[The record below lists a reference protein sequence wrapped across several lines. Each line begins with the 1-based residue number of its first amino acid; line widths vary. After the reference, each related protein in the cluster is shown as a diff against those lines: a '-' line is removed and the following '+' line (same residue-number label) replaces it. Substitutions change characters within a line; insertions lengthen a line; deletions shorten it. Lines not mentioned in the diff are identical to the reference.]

1 MTSPTSSVRPVVV
14 RIRGTASARQSWARR
29 GIRRVLQIGIV
40 CALAAGMAQAADG
53 KAADG
58 KVSLV
63 AEGRPT
69 ALIVLPAEA
78 DRRSVEASAA
88 ELLADHLWLM
98 SGARLEVKR
107 ESEVGAASVAEDRLA
122 FEAGKVPEG
131 ITNFV
136 LVGESQAAR
145 SLGLTSEGLGPG
157 GILVR
162 TRGNVLALL
171 GPTTPNDSGGT
182 RHAVI
187 ELLEQLGVRYL
198 WPGEVGRVIPK
209 RETIAVGPLA
219 LRFTPP
225 IGQRRIR
232 FMGMGERPESGL
244 ARLQFPRDQWDQAAK
259 QAAALDRGASWGTW
273 HRLGGNIG
281 IGGGH
286 AGAGLSGGWAEHGA
300 KHPEWFA
307 LQADGSRDQQAA
319 GERWRL
325 CKSNP
330 ELIEFVAGSIIERA
344 NKDPNLRCV
353 SLSPND
359 GGYSS
364 HCLCENCK
372 KLDPPNAPKIPFTVF
387 EHAGKPQ
394 RHEIEYVAL
403 TDRMVWYWNQIA
415 QRVARVH
422 PDLLFLVEAYSCWST
437 PPVRERLHPNMVL
450 RYVPSGSE
458 GWEGWQQAGAKR
470 IYWRPNIL
478 LTGRRDGKLH
488 VMTQRLADTMRFMA
502 DRGMLATDFDSIIHN
517 WAVHGLNYYAT
528 ARLTWN
534 PYLTADEIL
543 DSYCQPGFGAG
554 AASVRRYFL
563 RAQRSPPRPTRRSPR
578 QTLRELRSLLDA
590 ADRAC
595 DDDEAGRARIA
606 FLRMGLNFTE
616 LQVTLDSFNDQA
628 ANKAAALDRQR
639 VERLLELNYL
649 TLRDIARNHNLAVHT
664 PHLMWASGDFARW
677 SPIRG
682 RGYRPTPE
690 RLAQVDAGN
699 FRLTG
704 RENSLD
710 EMLAAVGLD
719 RQLPSKTKPA
729 P

>member
-1 MTSPTSSVRPVVV
+1 LYV
-14 RIRGTASARQSWARR
+14 
-29 GIRRVLQIGIV
+29 GIL
-40 CALAAGMAQAADG
+40 CALAAGVAWG
-53 KAADG
+53 ADG

-78 DRRSVEASAA
+78 DGRSVEASAA
-88 ELLADHLWLM
+88 KILSDHLWLM
-98 SGARLEVKR
+98 SGARFEVKR
-107 ESEVGAASVAEDRLA
+107 ESELGEATVAGERLT
-122 FEAGKVPEG
+122 FEAGKVPAG
-131 ITNFV
+131 IGSFV

-145 SLGLTSEGLGPG
+145 SLGLTSAGLGPG

-171 GPTTPNDSGGT
+171 GPSAPSDNGGT

-209 RETIAVGPLA
+209 SETIAVGPLA

-225 IGQRRIR
+225 IGQRHIR
-232 FMGMGERPESGL
+232 FMGMTERPQSGL
-244 ARLQFPRDQWDQAAK
+244 APLQLTREQWDQAAK
-259 QAAALDRGASWGTW
+259 QAAALDRGVGWGVW

-286 AGAGLSGGWAEHGA
+286 AGAGLTGGWAEHGQ

-307 LQADGSRDQQAA
+307 LQADGTRDQQAA
-319 GERWRL
+319 GGRWRL

-330 ELIEFVAGSIIERA
+330 ELIEFVARTIIERA

-359 GGYSS
+359 GGSS
-364 HCLCENCK
+364 SVCMCENCK
-372 KLDPPNAPKIPFTVF
+372 KLDPPNAPQVRFTVF
-387 EHAGKPQ
+387 EHVGKPQ
-394 RHEIEYVAL
+394 RHEIDYVAL

-415 QRVARVH
+415 ERVVRVH
-422 PDLLFLVEAYSCWST
+422 PKLLFLVEAYSYWST

-450 RYVPSGSE
+450 RYVPSGPE

-478 LTGRRDGKLH
+478 LAGRRDGRLH
-488 VMTQRLADTMRFMA
+488 VMAQRLVETMRYMA

-534 PYLTADEIL
+534 PHLTADEIL

-554 AASVRRYFL
+554 AGSVRRYFL
-563 RAQRSPPRPTRRSPR
+563 RAQEITSTPGSSYTPA
-578 QTLRELRSLLDA
+578 TLHELRSLLDA

-595 DDDEAGRARIA
+595 GDDEPVRARIA

-616 LQVTLDSFNDQA
+616 LQVTLDAFNEQA
-628 ANKAAALDRQR
+628 TNKASALDRQR

-649 TLRDIARNHNLAVHT
+649 TLRDIVLHHNLAVHA
-664 PHLMWASGDFARW
+664 PHLMWATGNFARW

-682 RGYRPTPE
+682 RGYRPTAE
-690 RLAQVDAGN
+690 LLAQVDAGN

-710 EMLAAVGLD
+710 EMLTALGLD
-719 RQLPSKTKPA
+719 RKLPR
-729 P
+729 

>member
-1 MTSPTSSVRPVVV
+1 LCALVA
-14 RIRGTASARQSWARR
+14 GTAR
-29 GIRRVLQIGIV
+29 
-40 CALAAGMAQAADG
+40 AADG
-53 KAADG
+53 P
-58 KVSLV
+58 VSLV

-69 ALIVLPAEA
+69 ALVVLPAEA

-88 ELLADHLWLM
+88 RLLSDHLWLM
-98 SGARLEVKR
+98 SGARLDVKR
-107 ESEVGAASVAEDRLA
+107 ENELGAATVTGDRLA

-131 ITNFV
+131 INRFV
-136 LVGESQAAR
+136 LVGESQTAR

-157 GILVR
+157 GILVT
-162 TRGNVLALL
+162 TRGNVLAVL
-171 GPTTPNDSGGT
+171 GPATPRDSGGT

-198 WPGEVGRVIPK
+198 WPGAVGRVIPK

-225 IGQRRIR
+225 IGQRHIR
-232 FMGMGERPESGL
+232 FMGMSERSESGL
-244 ARLQFPRDQWDQAAK
+244 VRLQLTRDQWDQAAQ
-259 QAAALDRGASWGTW
+259 QAATLDRGAGWGTW

-281 IGGGH
+281 LGGGH
-286 AGAGLSGGWAEHGA
+286 AGAGLSGGWAEHGQ

-307 LQADGSRDQQAA
+307 LQADGSRDQSAA
-319 GERWRL
+319 GGRWRL

-330 ELIEFVAGSIIERA
+330 ELIEFVARSIIERA
-344 NKDPNLRCV
+344 NKDSKLRCV

-364 HCLCENCK
+364 HCMCDNCK
-372 KLDPPNAPKIPFTVF
+372 KLDPPNAPKIQFTVF

-403 TDRMVWYWNQIA
+403 TDRMVWYWNQIV
-415 QRVARVH
+415 QRVVRVH
-422 PDLLFLVEAYSCWST
+422 PDLLFLVEAYSYWST

-458 GWEGWQQAGAKR
+458 GWEGWQRAGAKR

-488 VMTQRLADTMRFMA
+488 VMAQRLADTMRFMA

-563 RAQRSPPRPTRRSPR
+563 RAQEITSKSDSSYTPE
-578 QTLRELRSLLDA
+578 TLRELRSLLDE

-595 DDDEAGRARIA
+595 GNDEAARARIA

-616 LQVTLDSFNDQA
+616 LQVTLEAFNDQA
-628 ANKAAALDRQR
+628 ANKTPALDRQR
-639 VERLLELNYL
+639 VERLLELNYV
-649 TLRDIARNHNLAVHT
+649 TLRDIALNHNLVVHT

-682 RGYRPTPE
+682 RGYRPSAE

-710 EMLAAVGLD
+710 EMLTALGLD
-719 RQLPSKTKPA
+719 RGPPKKTDPA
-729 P
+729 R

>member
-1 MTSPTSSVRPVVV
+1 MTPSVASS
-14 RIRGTASARQSWARR
+14 ASAREYRARLGR
-29 GIRRVLQIGIV
+29 LRVLHAAV
-40 CALAAGMAQAADG
+40 FCALAVGVAQAADG
-53 KAADG
+53 Q
-58 KVSLV
+58 VSLV
-63 AEGRPT
+63 VDGRPT
-69 ALIVLPAEA
+69 ALIVLPTEA
-78 DRRSVEASAA
+78 NSSSVEADAA
-88 ELLADHLWLM
+88 RVLADHVALM
-98 SGARLEVKR
+98 SGAQLDVKR
-107 ESEVGAASVAEDRLA
+107 ESELGAAMVAEGRLA

-131 ITNFV
+131 ITRFV

-157 GILVR
+157 GMLVS

-171 GPTTPNDSGGT
+171 GPSTASDSGGT
-182 RHAVI
+182 RYAVI
-187 ELLEQLGVRYL
+187 EVLEQLGVRYL

-209 RETIAVGPLA
+209 KETIAVGPLV

-244 ARLQFPRDQWDQAAK
+244 ERLQLTRDVWDQAAK
-259 QAAALDRGASWGTW
+259 KAAALDRGVSWASW
-273 HRLGGNIG
+273 HRLGGDIG

-286 AGAGLSGGWAEHGA
+286 AGAGLSGGWAEHGQ

-307 LQADGSRDQQAA
+307 LQADGTRDQSAA
-319 GERWRL
+319 GGRWRL

-330 ELIEFVAGSIIERA
+330 ELIEFVAQSIIERA
-344 NKDPNLRCV
+344 NKDPSLRCV

-364 HCLCENCK
+364 HCMCENCK
-372 KLDPPNAPKIPFTVF
+372 KLDPPHAPKIQFTVF

-394 RHEIEYVAL
+394 RQEIEYVAL

-415 QRVARVH
+415 ERVVRVH
-422 PDLLFLVEAYSCWST
+422 PKLLFLVEAYSYWST

-450 RYVPSGSE
+450 RYVPSGSA

-488 VMTQRLADTMRFMA
+488 VMAQRLADTMRFMA

-563 RAQRSPPRPTRRSPR
+563 RAQEVTSTPDASCNPAA
-578 QTLRELRSLLDA
+578 LRELRALLDE
-590 ADRAC
+590 ADQGC
-595 DDDEAGRARIA
+595 GDDESSRARIA

-616 LQVTLDSFNDQA
+616 LQVTLDAFNDQA
-628 ANKAAALDRQR
+628 TNKLPGVDHAR

-649 TLRDIARNHNLAVHT
+649 TLRDIALNNNLAIHA
-664 PHLMWASGDFARW
+664 PHLMWATGDYARW

-682 RGYRPTPE
+682 RGYRPPAE
-690 RLAQVDAGN
+690 RLAQMAAGD

-710 EMLAAVGLD
+710 EMLTALGLD
-719 RQLPSKTKPA
+719 RKLSGKTGSA

>member
-1 MTSPTSSVRPVVV
+1 M
-14 RIRGTASARQSWARR
+14 
-29 GIRRVLQIGIV
+29 
-40 CALAAGMAQAADG
+40 CALAAGMVRAADRKG
-53 KAADG
+53 ADG
-58 KVSLV
+58 PVSLV
-63 AEGRPT
+63 AAGRPT

-78 DRRSVEASAA
+78 GRRSVETEAA
-88 ELLADHLWLM
+88 KLLADHLWLM
-98 SGARLEVKR
+98 SGARLDVKR
-107 ESEVGAASVAEDRLA
+107 ETDLGTASIAADRLV

-131 ITNFV
+131 PTHFV
-136 LVGESQAAR
+136 LVGESRTAR
-145 SLGLTSEGLGPG
+145 SLGLTSDGLGPG
-157 GILVR
+157 GILVQ

-171 GPTTPNDSGGT
+171 GPAAASDSGGT

-187 ELLEQLGVRYL
+187 ELLERLGVRYL

-209 RETIAVGPLA
+209 RETISVDPLA

-225 IGQRRIR
+225 IGQRHIR
-232 FMGMGERPESGL
+232 FAGMGERSESGL
-244 ARLQFPRDQWDQAAK
+244 VRLQLTRDQWDQAAQ
-259 QAAALDRGASWGTW
+259 QAAALDRGVGWGVW
-273 HRLGGNIG
+273 QRLGGHIG

-286 AGAGLSGGWAEHGA
+286 AGAGLRGGWTEHGQ

-307 LQADGSRDQQAA
+307 LQADGTRDQSAA
-319 GERWRL
+319 GDRWRL

-330 ELIEFVAGSIIERA
+330 ELIEFVAASIIERA
-344 NKDPNLRCV
+344 NADPDLRCV

-364 HCLCENCK
+364 HCLCANCK
-372 KLDPPNAPKIPFTVF
+372 KLDPPNAPPVPFTVF
-387 EHAGKPQ
+387 ERVGKPQ
-394 RHEIEYVAL
+394 RHQIDYVAL

-415 QRVARVH
+415 ERVTRVH
-422 PDLLFLVEAYSCWST
+422 PNLLFLVEAYSYWST

-458 GWEGWQQAGAKR
+458 GWEGWQRAGAKR

-488 VMTQRLADTMRFMA
+488 VMVQRLADTMHFMA
-502 DRGMLATDFDSIIHN
+502 DRGMLATDFDSIIHH

-554 AASVRRYFL
+554 ADSVKRYFL
-563 RAQRSPPRPTRRSPR
+563 RAQEITSKPEPSHSPEA
-578 QTLRELRSLLDA
+578 LRELRRLLDA
-590 ADRAC
+590 ADQAC
-595 DDDEAGRARIA
+595 AGDEAAAARVA

-616 LQVTLDSFNDQA
+616 LQVTLDRLNDQA
-628 ANKAAALDRQR
+628 VNKDPGLDSQR
-639 VERLLELNYL
+639 VARLLDLNYL
-649 TLRDIARNHNLAVHT
+649 TLRDVALHHNPAIHA
-664 PHLMWASGDFARW
+664 PHLMWGTGDFARW
-677 SPIRG
+677 SPLRG
-682 RGYRPTPE
+682 RGHRPTAE
-690 RLAQVDAGN
+690 RMAQVDGGG

-704 RENSLD
+704 REHSLD
-710 EMLAAVGLD
+710 QMLTALGLD
-719 RQLPSKTKPA
+719 RPVPRKTEQA

>member
-1 MTSPTSSVRPVVV
+1 
-14 RIRGTASARQSWARR
+14 
-29 GIRRVLQIGIV
+29 
-40 CALAAGMAQAADG
+40 
-53 KAADG
+53 
-58 KVSLV
+58 
-63 AEGRPT
+63 
-69 ALIVLPAEA
+69 
-78 DRRSVEASAA
+78 
-88 ELLADHLWLM
+88 M
-98 SGARLEVKR
+98 SGARLDVKR
-107 ESEVGAASVAEDRLA
+107 ENELGAAAVAGDRLA
-122 FEAGKVPEG
+122 FEAGRVPEG
-131 ITNFV
+131 INRFV
-136 LVGESQAAR
+136 LVGESQTAR

-157 GILVR
+157 GILVT
-162 TRGNVLALL
+162 TRGNVLAVL
-171 GPTTPNDSGGT
+171 GPATPSDSGGT

-198 WPGEVGRVIPK
+198 WPGAVGRVIPK

-225 IGQRRIR
+225 IGQRHIR
-232 FMGMGERPESGL
+232 FMGMSERSESGL
-244 ARLQFPRDQWDQAAK
+244 VRLQLTRDQWDQAAQ
-259 QAAALDRGASWGTW
+259 QAATLDRGAGWGTW

-281 IGGGH
+281 LGGGH
-286 AGAGLSGGWAEHGA
+286 AGAGLSGGWAEHGQ

-307 LQADGSRDQQAA
+307 LQADGSRDQSAA
-319 GERWRL
+319 GGRWRL

-330 ELIEFVAGSIIERA
+330 ELIEFVARSIIERA
-344 NKDPNLRCV
+344 NKDSKLRCV

-364 HCLCENCK
+364 HCMCDNCQ
-372 KLDPPNAPKIPFTVF
+372 KLDPPNAPKIQFTVF

-403 TDRMVWYWNQIA
+403 TDRMVWYWNQIV
-415 QRVARVH
+415 QRVVRVH
-422 PDLLFLVEAYSCWST
+422 PDLLFLVEAYSYWST

-488 VMTQRLADTMRFMA
+488 VMAQRLADTMRFMA

-563 RAQRSPPRPTRRSPR
+563 RAQEITSQSESSYTPE
-578 QTLRELRSLLDA
+578 TLRELRSLLDE

-595 DDDEAGRARIA
+595 GDDDAARARIA

-616 LQVTLDSFNDQA
+616 LQMTLEAFNDQA
-628 ANKAAALDRQR
+628 ANKTPALDRQR
-639 VERLLELNYL
+639 VEQLLELNYV
-649 TLRDIARNHNLAVHT
+649 TLRDIALNHNLVVHT
-664 PHLMWASGDFARW
+664 PHLIWASGDFARW

-682 RGYRPTPE
+682 RGYRPSAE

-699 FRLTG
+699 FRLPG

-710 EMLAAVGLD
+710 EMLTALGLD
-719 RQLPSKTKPA
+719 REQPSRTKPA
-729 P
+729 SDSR

>member
-1 MTSPTSSVRPVVV
+1 MISSSNPKVPMALSV
-14 RIRGTASARQSWARR
+14 AEPAAAREPWARL
-29 GIRRVLQIGIV
+29 GTVQVLHTAV
-40 CALAAGMAQAADG
+40 SFALAAGMAQAADG
-53 KAADG
+53 K
-58 KVSLV
+58 VSLV
-63 AEGRPT
+63 VESRPT
-69 ALIVLPAEA
+69 AMIVLPAEA

-88 ELLADHLWLM
+88 GLLADHLSLV
-98 SGARLEVKR
+98 SGARLEAKR
-107 ESEVGAASVAEDRLA
+107 ESELGAAVVTGDRLA

-131 ITNFV
+131 VTSFV

-145 SLGLTSEGLGPG
+145 RLGLTSEGLGPG
-157 GILVR
+157 GILVS

-171 GPTTPNDSGGT
+171 GPTTASDSGGT

-198 WPGEVGRVIPK
+198 WPGELGRVIPK
-209 RETIAVGPLA
+209 RQTIAVGPLEV
-219 LRFTPP
+219 RFTPP
-225 IGQRRIR
+225 IGQRHIR
-232 FMGMGERPESGL
+232 FMGMSERPESGL
-244 ARLQFPRDQWDQAAK
+244 VRLQMTREVWDQAAK
-259 QAAALDRGASWGTW
+259 TAATLDRGVSWATW

-286 AGAGLSGGWAEHGA
+286 AGAGLSGGWAEHGQE
-300 KHPEWFA
+300 HPEWFA
-307 LQADGSRDQQAA
+307 LQADGTRDQSAA
-319 GERWRL
+319 GGRWRL

-330 ELIEFVAGSIIERA
+330 ELIEFVARSIIERA
-344 NKDPNLRCV
+344 NKDPALRCV

-364 HCLCENCK
+364 HCLCDNCR
-372 KLDPPNAPKIPFTVF
+372 KLDPPNAPKIQFTVF

-415 QRVARVH
+415 ERVARVH
-422 PDLLFLVEAYSCWST
+422 PELLFLVEAYSYWST
-437 PPVRERLHPNMVL
+437 PPVLQRLHPNMVL

-478 LTGRRDGKLH
+478 LAGRRDGKLH
-488 VMTQRLADTMRFMA
+488 VMAQRLADTMRFMA

-534 PYLTADEIL
+534 PYLTAGEIL
-543 DSYCQPGFGAG
+543 DSYCEPGFGAG
-554 AASVRRYFL
+554 AASIRRYFL
-563 RAQRSPPRPTRRSPR
+563 RAQEITSTPDASYTPA
-578 QTLRELRSLLDA
+578 TLRELRGLLDE

-595 DDDEAGRARIA
+595 GDDEAVGARIA

-616 LQVTLDSFNDQA
+616 LQVTLDAFNDQA
-628 ANKAAALDRQR
+628 TNKLPGLDRDR

-649 TLRDIARNHNLAVHT
+649 TLRDIALNHHLAIHAS
-664 PHLMWASGDFARW
+664 HLMWATGDFARW

-682 RGYRPTPE
+682 RGYRPPAE
-690 RLAQVDAGN
+690 RLVQVEAGKY
-699 FRLTG
+699 RLTG

-710 EMLAAVGLD
+710 EMLTALGLD
-719 RQLPSKTKPA
+719 Q
-729 P
+729 

>member
-1 MTSPTSSVRPVVV
+1 MAKTLTHHVVLALALGFAGTPV
-14 RIRGTASARQSWARR
+14 
-29 GIRRVLQIGIV
+29 GIL

-53 KAADG
+53 K
-58 KVSLV
+58 VSLV
-63 AEGRPT
+63 ADGRPT

-78 DRRSVEASAA
+78 DSRSVEASAA
-88 ELLADHLWLM
+88 GLLSDHLWLM
-98 SGARLEVKR
+98 SGARLDVKR
-107 ESEVGAASVAEDRLA
+107 ETELGAAAVVGDRLT
-122 FEAGKVPEG
+122 FGAGKVPEG
-131 ITNFV
+131 IVSFV

-157 GILVR
+157 GILVK
-162 TRGNVLALL
+162 TCGNVLVLL
-171 GPTTPNDSGGT
+171 GPSTSSDNGGT

-209 RETIAVGPLA
+209 LSTIAVGPLA

-225 IGQRRIR
+225 IGQRHIR
-232 FMGMGERPESGL
+232 FMGMSDRSESGL
-244 ARLQFPRDQWDQAAK
+244 ARLQLTRDLWDQAAK
-259 QAAALDRGASWGTW
+259 KAATLDRGVSWGTW
-273 HRLGGNIG
+273 HRLGGSIG

-286 AGAGLSGGWAEHGA
+286 AGAGLSGGWAEHGE

-307 LQADGSRDQQAA
+307 LQADGTRDQQAA
-319 GERWRL
+319 GSRWRL

-330 ELIEFVAGSIIERA
+330 ELIEFVARSIIERV
-344 NKDPNLRCV
+344 NKDPNLRYV
-353 SLSPND
+353 SLCPND

-372 KLDPPNAPKIPFTVF
+372 KLDPPNAPKIRFTVF
-387 EHAGKPQ
+387 EHAGQPQ
-394 RHEIEYVAL
+394 RHEIDYVAL
-403 TDRMVWYWNQIA
+403 TDRMVWYWNRIA
-415 QRVARVH
+415 ERVARVH
-422 PDLLFLVEAYSCWST
+422 PELLFLVEAYSYWST
-437 PPVRERLHPNMVL
+437 SPVRERLHSNFVL
-450 RYVPSGSE
+450 RYVPSGAD

-478 LTGRRDGKLH
+478 LAGRRDGKLH
-488 VMTQRLADTMRFMA
+488 VMAQRLAETMRFMA
-502 DRGMLATDFDSIIHN
+502 DRGMLATDFDSILHN

-563 RAQRSPPRPTRRSPR
+563 RAQEITSLPDSSYTPE
-578 QTLRELRSLLDA
+578 TLCELRSLLNA

-595 DDDEAGRARIA
+595 GEDEAARARIA

-616 LQVTLDSFNDQA
+616 LQVTLDAFNDQA
-628 ANKAAALDRQR
+628 TNQAPAFDHER

-649 TLRDIARNHNLAVHT
+649 TLRDIARNHTLAIHT
-664 PHLMWASGDFARW
+664 PHLMWATGDFARW

-682 RGYRPTPE
+682 RGYRPPRE
-690 RLAQVDAGN
+690 RLDQVGDEN

-710 EMLAAVGLD
+710 EMLVALGLD
-719 RQLPSKTKPA
+719 GKLPGKMVPA